1 MSRSAGRLDSIS
13 DRKRIEAANAS
24 ARGEPSEWW
33 VRYWP
38 ESLAPPA
45 GWKFSEHET
54 RSDGL
59 VGQVATHHQARG
71 YVLIEPTEALIE
83 STAHLRKARRGRKAP
98 D

>member
-1 MSRSAGRLDSIS
+1 MSRNAGRLASIS

-38 ESLAPPA
+38 ESLPPPA
-45 GWKFSEHET
+45 GWKFSAHAT

-59 VGQVATHHQARG
+59 IGQVTTHHQTRG
-71 YVLIEPTEALIE
+71 YVLIEPEAPLVKQ
-83 STAHLRKARRGRKAP
+83 TARLRKAGRGRRVPA
-98 D
+98 